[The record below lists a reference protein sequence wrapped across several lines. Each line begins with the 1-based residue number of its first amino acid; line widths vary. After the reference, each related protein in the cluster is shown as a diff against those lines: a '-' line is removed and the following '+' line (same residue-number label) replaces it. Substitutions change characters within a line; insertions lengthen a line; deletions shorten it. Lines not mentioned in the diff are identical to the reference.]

1 MLLVIII
8 YLLCFFFVFF
18 LNNMV
23 CLLLE
28 LAYYIL
34 GALVSGFNLGG
45 PVAGQSLLNHGRGML
60 SLAGTGSRAIC
71 TLI

>member
-8 YLLCFFFVFF
+8 YLLFLFF

-60 SLAGTGSRAIC
+60 SLAGTGSRALYR
-71 TLI
+71 LI